1 MKVLGASTKDDYLDI
16 KLNNRNQVD
25 DTMAWS
31 LVAGCLYLCL
41 QLLPAN
47 TISFYYGWMGL
58 AS

>member
-25 DTMAWS
+25 DTKAWS
-31 LVAGCLYLCL
+31 LGVGCLYLCL
-41 QLLPAN
+41 QLLSAN